1 MIRIVMDTNT
11 LISGTFW
18 LVAPTEVITFV
29 EEGKIELILSKEIL
43 EEYNKVINYDE
54 IKNPNR
60 SRAPGYFL
68 TSN

>member
-1 MIRIVMDTNT
+1 MDTNT

-18 LVAPTEVITFV
+18 LVAPTEIITFV